1 MQKNAGAKTKPCD
14 CEHFFI
20 LPTVGFATFFPFH
33 VCPVRPWSVSHSFR
47 IFSPFLIFA
56 SQNCMIQFHFVCI
69 QDAKTLEQTKFDFTS
84 LYFQLEI
91 AVVLLHVITRW
102 FFRGVMVQFVCYTWV
117 FGYSIQLSGRGIQ
130 DWP

>member
-20 LPTVGFATFFPFH
+20 LPTVVFATFFPIH

-56 SQNCMIQFHFVCI
+56 SQNCMIQFHFVWI
-69 QDAKTLEQTKFDFTS
+69 QAAKTLEQTQFDFTS

-91 AVVLLHVITRW
+91 AVVLLHVIKRW
-102 FFRGVMVQFVCYTWV
+102 FFRV
-117 FGYSIQLSGRGIQ
+117 
-130 DWP
+130 